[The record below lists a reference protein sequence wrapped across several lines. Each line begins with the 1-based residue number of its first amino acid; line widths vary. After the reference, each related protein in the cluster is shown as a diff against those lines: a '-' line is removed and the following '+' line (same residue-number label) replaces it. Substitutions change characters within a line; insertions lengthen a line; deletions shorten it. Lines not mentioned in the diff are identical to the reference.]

1 MGRTGWW
8 AVTLS
13 AYQPEREESRLYIT
27 NPGYTPLDKTLETA
41 NMTSK
46 RVSTFWG
53 VLLLISLWFI
63 GGCAF
68 PDLIKP
74 NQPTDPYYKPAKTVA
89 SYEDAGKWWGT
100 RHKTMKVTAGQI
112 DPAFVDNLIDKARLD
127 FFWVHSDLKDA
138 FKKGYRLGYEERT
151 ADLVLGP
158 HLTQAASRIGTNTSQ
173 SFVDVIT
180 AFETGWALTLKNAVD
195 VFIVLISEGSQ
206 ADRENFI
213 GNFTAVYTRKYE
225 ATQAFLRGP
234 GLMRLNSEGGT
245 MLYIDVRKTIA
256 VLDIPTPMLIKTE
269 IYHQTFRV
277 MGDEWGR
284 RFSTNLIKR
293 DELIDVLR
301 RSKTALQ
308 EVPESLESNLD
319 LIQGAFV
326 SSYGTDADNVFTG
339 LRRDAGYTTRPTSM
353 APPGPPAS
361 PAPSGSPPSAPR
373 PSAPPPRKK

>member
-1 MGRTGWW
+1 MVHI
-8 AVTLS
+8 A
-13 AYQPEREESRLYIT
+13 I
-27 NPGYTPLDKTLETA
+27 PGYQLLDKVSSRS
-41 NMTSK
+41 NMTRM
-46 RVSTFWG
+46 RVSALWG
-53 VLLLISLWFI
+53 VFLLISLWFI
-63 GGCAF
+63 GGCAGLDMSDPF
-68 PDLIKP
+68 KP
-74 NQPTDPYYKPAKTVA
+74 KDSIYKPTKTVA
-89 SYEDAGKWWGT
+89 SYEEAGKWWGT

-112 DPAFVDNLIDKARLD
+112 DPAFVDNLIDKASLD

-173 SFVDVIT
+173 RFVDVIT
-180 AFETGWALTLKNAVD
+180 AFETGWADSLRNAVD

-225 ATQAFLRGP
+225 ATQALLRAG
-234 GLMRLNSEGGT
+234 GLMPLVSAGGT
-245 MLYIDVRKTIA
+245 MLHIDVRKTIA
-256 VLDIPTPMLIKTE
+256 VLDIPTPNLVKAE

-293 DELIDVLR
+293 DELIDLLR

-308 EVPESLESNLD
+308 EVPESLESNLG

-326 SSYGTDADNVFTG
+326 GSYGTDANNVFMG
-339 LRRDAGYTTRPTSM
+339 LIRDAGYTTRPTSM

-361 PAPSGSPPSAPR
+361 LAA
-373 PSAPPPRKK
+373 PPRKR